1 MQGGRI
7 SLLHGHMVK
16 WSFLA
21 SLEFR
26 YDLEPDPW
34 LMEGGQ
40 DQHTPR
46 PDAQKIPVWSLGLPH
61 CSGSLEAQCQIAE
74 PLYSCLENSMHRGAW
89 QAIVHG
95 VSKSWTQ
102 MSDFHSLHSVEG
114 AQVSEASLR
123 GGTPAN
129 QKHPFWT

>member
-1 MQGGRI
+1 MA
-7 SLLHGHMVK
+7 K
-16 WSFLA
+16 WPFLA
-21 SLEFR
+21 SLEYR
-26 YDLEPDPW
+26 YDLVPELW

-46 PDAQKIPVWSLGLPH
+46 PDPQKTPVLSLWLPH
-61 CSGSLEAQCQIAE
+61 SSGSLEAHCQIAE
-74 PLYSCLENSMHRGAW
+74 PLYSCLENSMDRGAW
-89 QAIVHG
+89 QATVHG

-102 MSDFHSLHSVEG
+102 MSDFHSLNSVEG

-129 QKHPFWT
+129 QKHPFST